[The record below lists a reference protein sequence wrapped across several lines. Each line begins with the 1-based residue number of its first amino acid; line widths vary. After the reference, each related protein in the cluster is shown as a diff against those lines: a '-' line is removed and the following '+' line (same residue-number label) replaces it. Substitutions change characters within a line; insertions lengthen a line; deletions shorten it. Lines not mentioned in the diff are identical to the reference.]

1 MSDGA
6 MCAPEVTSMRTLIVG
21 AGALGGVI
29 ATRLAAAGASV
40 CVATRTAEAAAQLA
54 SSGLTVTGVGGAARV
69 RAQEVAPLRSY
80 DPARAFDLGVLATK
94 AHDAIVAAPQC
105 AALLG
110 EGGTL
115 LPIQNG
121 GVAEVL
127 AERLG
132 DVRVLGGLSN
142 LGATMVAPGVYEQRN
157 AGHLLIGELSGAR
170 SARAERVRDWLGR
183 GIDVVLTRNMRGAT
197 WSKLMINC
205 SVTTIGALAGC
216 TMREYIEVAGGRE
229 LFHRA
234 YDEALSVAL
243 ATGATPER
251 MLVDPVPPGWI
262 DRTIRGGETDA
273 WLATILSA
281 YGGVKPSMLQ
291 DFERGRPTEI
301 DFINGHVADVGNRLG
316 LATPVNTTI
325 VEIVHAISS
334 GTESPHPGLLQR
346 VLAVCRLRTA
356 HDTSDRDSSTPS

>member
-1 MSDGA
+1 
-6 MCAPEVTSMRTLIVG
+6 MRTLIVG

-40 CVATRTAEAAAQLA
+40 CVATRTAQAAAQLA
-54 SSGLTVTGVGGAARV
+54 SSGLTVTGVGGAARF
-69 RAQEVAPLRSY
+69 RAQEVAPLRAY
-80 DPARAFDLGVLATK
+80 DPARAFDLVVLATK
-94 AHDAIVAAPQC
+94 AHDAIVAGPQC

-170 SARAERVRDWLGR
+170 SARAERVRDWLSR

-251 MLVDPVPPGWI
+251 MLVDPVPPGWTG
-262 DRTIRGGETDA
+262 RTIGGGETDA

-291 DFERGRPTEI
+291 DFERSRPTEI
-301 DFINGHVADVGNRLG
+301 DFINGHVADVGKRLG

-356 HDTSDRDSSTPS
+356 RDTSGRDSSTPSEIS